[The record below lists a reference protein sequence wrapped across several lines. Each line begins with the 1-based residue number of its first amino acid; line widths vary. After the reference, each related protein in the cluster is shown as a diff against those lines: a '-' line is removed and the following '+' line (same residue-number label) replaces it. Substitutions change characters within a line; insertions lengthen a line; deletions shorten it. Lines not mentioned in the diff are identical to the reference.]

1 MATRARR
8 REGTGIVRILFVEHH
23 AAFRQSASHM
33 MDLQDDLEVVAQ
45 AGSVAE
51 GREKIAEGGIDA
63 AVVDVPLPDEE
74 AAGMV
79 RDLVE
84 ANPSIPVL
92 VLTHPVDE
100 GVRERFLGIGAGE
113 VLPKSITLLEFLAAV
128 GRLGHEEEERE
139 DE

>member
-1 MATRARR
+1 
-8 REGTGIVRILFVEHH
+8 VRVLFVEHH
-23 AAFRQSASHM
+23 NSFRGAASQM
-33 MDLQDDLEVVAQ
+33 MDLEDDMEVVAQ

-51 GREKIAEGGIDA
+51 GREKMARGGIDA
-63 AVVDVPLPDEE
+63 AVVDVPLPDEG

-100 GVRERFLGIGAGE
+100 GVRQRFLGAGAGE

-128 GRLGHEEEERE
+128 GRLGDEEVGEEAG
-139 DE
+139 

>member
-1 MATRARR
+1 
-8 REGTGIVRILFVEHH
+8 
-23 AAFRQSASHM
+23 M
-33 MDLQDDLEVVAQ
+33 MDLEDDMEVVAQ

-51 GREKIAEGGIDA
+51 GREKMAQGGIDA
-63 AVVDVPLPDEE
+63 AVVDVPLPDEG

-92 VLTHPVDE
+92 VLTHPVDG
-100 GVRERFLGIGAGE
+100 GVRERFLGAGARE

-128 GRLGHEEEERE
+128 GRLGREAEEEAG
-139 DE
+139 

>member
-1 MATRARR
+1 
-8 REGTGIVRILFVEHH
+8 
-23 AAFRQSASHM
+23 

-45 AGSVAE
+45 AASVAE
-51 GREKIAEGGIDA
+51 GREKMAQGGIDA
-63 AVVDVPLPDEE
+63 AVVDVPLPDEG

-100 GVRERFLGIGAGE
+100 AVRGRFLGAGARE
-113 VLPKSITLLEFLAAV
+113 VLPKSITLPEFLAAV
-128 GRLGHEEEERE
+128 GRLGREADEEEG
-139 DE
+139 D

>member
-1 MATRARR
+1 MRT
-8 REGTGIVRILFVEHH
+8 LFVEHH
-23 AAFRQSASHM
+23 AAFRQSASFM
-33 MDLQDDLEVVAQ
+33 MGREDDMEVVAQ

-51 GREKIAEGGIDA
+51 GREKMAQGGIDA
-63 AVVDVPLPDEE
+63 AVVDVPLPDEG

-92 VLTHPVDE
+92 VLTDPVDE
-100 GVRERFLGIGAGE
+100 MVRGRFLAAGAGE

-128 GRLGHEEEERE
+128 GRLGREEEEE
-139 DE
+139 GEEAG